1 MMVSITDWAAAISP
15 HIEPVAS
22 RQKQTSMNPNAGS
35 GISSLKLGLS
45 LVAFTLLLL
54 SVLITPVTGGAGNG
68 IALILALDFA
78 FDNFAF

>member
-22 RQKQTSMNPNAGS
+22 RQKQTSMNPNAGR

-54 SVLITPVTGGAGNG
+54 SVLITPVTGAGNG
-68 IALILALDFA
+68 IALMLALDFA